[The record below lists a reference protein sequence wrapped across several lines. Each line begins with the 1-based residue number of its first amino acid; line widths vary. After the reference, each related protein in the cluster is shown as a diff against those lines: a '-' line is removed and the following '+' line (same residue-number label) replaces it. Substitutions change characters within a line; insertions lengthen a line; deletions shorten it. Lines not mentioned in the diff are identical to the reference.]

1 MHFIAYILEG
11 LGVRAE
17 LRQEGIAVVDLGE
30 GLAQLVMIVKWINTL
45 SLLDAFLDSLLLPVF
60 TLFINYKLI

>member
-1 MHFIAYILEG
+1 MNFIAYILEG